1 MKLKF
6 EPTELTP
13 LFKEVVDAFEPL
25 ASGRSV
31 KLRTEV
37 ETEATA
43 TVDRSAVRQILLNLL
58 DNAVKYGPAGQTVTL
73 GLEVQNGTVQ
83 LRVDDEGPGVP
94 PENREGV
101 WEAFFRLDRE
111 REDVTAGTGIGLSV
125 VRELVM
131 GHDGRAWVED
141 GPSGGARFLIELP
154 VGRPDGGNDSEATS

>member
-37 ETEATA
+37 EREATA

-83 LRVDDEGPGVP
+83 LRVGCGSTTRVP
-94 PENREGV
+94 E
-101 WEAFFRLDRE
+101 FRPRAAKVSG
-111 REDVTAGTGIGLSV
+111 RRFSASIASAKT
-125 VRELVM
+125 RPLVPAL
-131 GHDGRAWVED
+131 GSPWSASW
-141 GPSGGARFLIELP
+141 
-154 VGRPDGGNDSEATS
+154 